1 MEKMILDYVLV
12 PVGLLV
18 MVVYHMWLLRQ
29 ISRRPATTVLG
40 VNAANRRLW
49 VRAMMEDTA
58 KNGILA
64 VQTLRNNIMAST
76 LLATMSIMLSSVI
89 AVLMSGGSGSHGLI
103 YRDNSKLG
111 FSLKFFSIQVC
122 FLSAFLLYV
131 QSIRYYSHASML
143 INVPNNIRK
152 EKNSTRNLLKDY
164 VTVEYVSGTVN
175 RGSHF
180 WSLGL
185 RAFYFSLPL
194 FLWIFGPI
202 PMFLCCVLL
211 VFLLYFLDVI
221 LDSEPMVP
229 DHDYRQEEGQQVP
242 SGSSP
247 AAGRSSTI
255 WTVQITHT
263 RMCVC
268 TGALEGA
275 DSSSPLQRLERIR
288 VQF

>member
-1 MEKMILDYVLV
+1 MFLAVPEMEKKILDYVLV

-89 AVLMSGGSGSHGLI
+89 AVLMSGGSGSHGPI
-103 YRDNSKLG
+103 YGDNSKLG
-111 FSLKFFSIQVC
+111 FSLKFFSIQLC
-122 FLSAFLLYV
+122 FLSAFLMYV

-152 EKNSTRNLLKDY
+152 EKS
-164 VTVEYVSGTVN
+164 SGT
-175 RGSHF
+175 S
-180 WSLGL
+180 
-185 RAFYFSLPL
+185 
-194 FLWIFGPI
+194 
-202 PMFLCCVLL
+202 
-211 VFLLYFLDVI
+211 
-221 LDSEPMVP
+221 
-229 DHDYRQEEGQQVP
+229 
-242 SGSSP
+242 
-247 AAGRSSTI
+247 
-255 WTVQITHT
+255 
-263 RMCVC
+263 
-268 TGALEGA
+268 
-275 DSSSPLQRLERIR
+275 
-288 VQF
+288 

>member
-1 MEKMILDYVLV
+1 MEKGILDYVLV

-18 MVVYHMWLLRQ
+18 MVTYHTWLLRQ
-29 ISRRPATTVLG
+29 IIRRPHTTVLG

-49 VRAMMEDTA
+49 VRAMMEDTS

-89 AVLMSGGSGSHGLI
+89 AVLMSGGGSGGATHRPIGPL
-103 YRDNSKLG
+103 YGDNSKFG
-111 FSLKFFSIQVC
+111 FSLKFFSIQLC
-122 FLSAFLLYV
+122 FLSAFLLHV

-143 INVPNNIRK
+143 INVPNNIQMA
-152 EKNSTRNLLKDY
+152 KNNIIIGSNLSGFKDC
-164 VTVEYVSGTVN
+164 VTVEYVCGTVN

-185 RAFYFSLPL
+185 RAVYFALPL

-211 VFLLYFLDVI
+211 VFLLYSLDVI
-221 LDSEPMVP
+221 LDPGYGVD
-229 DHDYRQEEGQQVP
+229 DHEDEGQQ
-242 SGSSP
+242 GN
-247 AAGRSSTI
+247 STR
-255 WTVQITHT
+255 V
-263 RMCVC
+263 CV
-268 TGALEGA
+268 EE
-275 DSSSPLQRLERIR
+275 DN
-288 VQF
+288 V